1 MSDANSRSG
10 DVLRG
15 LLAAMSPTERETL
28 DVVERVKARV
38 MRTKA
43 RDGAVEAA
51 FATQRRE
58 LVTRIDLARPLGPGN
73 RSEVRAL
80 VLTGNTGAGKSS
92 LLSRTIS
99 AVPGFEGFG
108 VPKSG
113 CPAIS
118 VLTPAPCN
126 PKALGLELCRR
137 LGYPLTAERSLPY
150 VWATARDRME
160 LHGIAV
166 LHLDEI
172 HSVLATAN
180 EKELTQLRM
189 MLKTFLASP
198 DWPVAL
204 LLSGLTEVIPFLE
217 GPTELDDDD
226 RPKPDT
232 KGELRRRCLFVHLPS
247 LTLPKD
253 ARRVTEAGNGPAAK
267 KASDPEMVTVA
278 VADMAGVAGMS
289 LQADAV
295 HALIPR
301 LIHASLYELGTS
313 LQIAQEAIALGHE
326 ASPRAKL
333 LTAKQFKLAYRMR
346 TACGD
351 EMNPFHAA
359 DWLKIDC
366 RLVLKQNRD
375 EAEAVRI
382 AREVA

>member
-1 MSDANSRSG
+1 MTDANSRSG

-15 LLAAMSPTERETL
+15 LLEAMSPAEHETL
-28 DVVERVKARV
+28 DVVERVRARV

-58 LVTRIDLARPLGPGN
+58 LVTRIDLTRPLGPGN

-189 MLKTFLASP
+189 MLKTFLVSP

-253 ARRVTEAGNGPAAK
+253 AK
-267 KASDPEMVTVA
+267 KATDAEMVTAA
-278 VADMAGVAGMS
+278 VADMAGVAGMA

-301 LIHASLYELGTS
+301 LIHAGLYELGTS

-326 ASPRAKL
+326 AAPRSRV
-333 LTAKQFKLAYRMR
+333 LTAKQFKLAYKMR

-351 EMNPFHAA
+351 EVNPFHAA

-366 RLVLKQNRD
+366 RLVLRQNRH
-375 EAEAVRI
+375 EAEAARI

>member
-1 MSDANSRSG
+1 MTGANSRSD

-15 LLAAMSPTERETL
+15 LLAAMSPTEHETL

-43 RDGAVEAA
+43 RDGAVEVA

-92 LLSRTIS
+92 LVSRTIS

-108 VPKSG
+108 IPKSG

-126 PKALGLELCRR
+126 PKSLGLEVCRR
-137 LGYPLTAERSLPY
+137 LGYPLVAERSLPY

-166 LHLDEI
+166 LHLDEL

-180 EKELTQLRM
+180 ERELTLLRM
-189 MLKTFLASP
+189 MLKTFLVSP

-217 GPTELDDDD
+217 GPTELDDDG

-232 KGELRRRCLFVHLPS
+232 KGELRRRCMFVHLSS

-253 ARRVTEAGNGPAAK
+253 AK
-267 KASDPEMVTVA
+267 KAADAEMVTAA
-278 VADMAGVAGMS
+278 VADMASVAGMS
-289 LQADAV
+289 LQTDAV
-295 HALIPR
+295 HALVPR

-326 ASPRAKL
+326 AAPRAKV
-333 LTAKQFKLAYRMR
+333 LTTEQFKLAYRMR

-351 EMNPFHAA
+351 GVNPFHAA
-359 DWLKIDC
+359 DWRKIDC

-375 EAEAVRI
+375 EAEAAHIVRSL
-382 AREVA
+382 V